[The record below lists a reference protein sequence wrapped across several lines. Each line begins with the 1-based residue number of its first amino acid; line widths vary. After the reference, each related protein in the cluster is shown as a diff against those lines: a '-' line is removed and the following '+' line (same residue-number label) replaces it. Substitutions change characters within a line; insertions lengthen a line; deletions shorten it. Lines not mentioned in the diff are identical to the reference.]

1 MIRKITILSIVS
13 LSTLFGAS
21 TEDFFYQKGY
31 ENGFNKGYEL
41 GIKQAFA
48 EAKNVLQKY
57 KADLRAYEIGKYLI
71 STKKLT
77 YPQVWQEVD
86 NSGLIKLRVT
96 PSKLERELNIDELF
110 TKFAVIPERPASL
123 QETLE
128 LSLEEKNSISLSD
141 RDINYNSMPQNVSM
155 QSDLKTLSIKKTATN
170 LEILKRANVVFSDED
185 EAYNVLFFTD
195 KEKSD
200 FCNQFKI
207 CF

>member
-77 YPQVWQEVD
+77 FHKF
-86 NSGLIKLRVT
+86 GKKLI
-96 PSKLERELNIDELF
+96 I
-110 TKFAVIPERPASL
+110 
-123 QETLE
+123 
-128 LSLEEKNSISLSD
+128 
-141 RDINYNSMPQNVSM
+141 
-155 QSDLKTLSIKKTATN
+155 
-170 LEILKRANVVFSDED
+170 VV
-185 EAYNVLFFTD
+185 
-195 KEKSD
+195 
-200 FCNQFKI
+200 
-207 CF
+207 